1 MMGISNTCWLTGIE
15 RVLLALWIGGLWVTG
30 YLVVPTLF
38 ALLDDRQLAG
48 LLAGRLF
55 QTMNYVG
62 LGVGTYL
69 LISVL
74 MSSNE
79 QKSTAWRQHWREGV
93 LVTMLLLIAI
103 TAFII
108 QPMMQELK
116 TKGLVEG
123 SVQAVQFSRLH
134 GVSSILFL
142 INSVFGLLL
151 VGAGLRGKITGRT
164 L

>member
-1 MMGISNTCWLTGIE
+1 MFRISKTCWLTGIE
-15 RVLLALWIGGLWVTG
+15 RVLLTFWVGGLWVTG

-38 ALLDDRQLAG
+38 AMLDDRHTAG
-48 LLAGRLF
+48 LLAGRIF

-74 MSSNE
+74 MSAGE
-79 QKSTAWRQHWREGV
+79 QKFNLMLREWRVWT

-103 TAFII
+103 AAFIL

-116 TKGLVEG
+116 AQGIAEG
-123 SVQAVQFSRLH
+123 SAQASQFGRLH

-142 INSVFGLLL
+142 VNSVLGLLL
-151 VGAGLRGKITGRT
+151 VAIGLRRNTAE
-164 L
+164 